1 MKYPIFLTLLFT
13 LLAAPLSAQAID
25 PATVPEI
32 KKTTLGLYIE
42 AKDVP
47 EFLKKNPKTL
57 FLDLRTPEE
66 LLFVGMPHGIDGN
79 APFGIMN
86 YKKWDDKKKAFVRFP
101 NPDFWANFEY
111 WAIDKGTEIE
121 VDMTEDWVDPIVGLR
136 YVAPISEHWDFI
148 VRGDIGGFG
157 VGSDFTWHASAF
169 ATWQVSEHGSL
180 LFGYRHM
187 DVDYDD
193 GSGSSRFRWDV
204 AEGGPTVGFAW
215 RF

>member
-1 MKYPIFLTLLFT
+1 MKYPIFITLLFT

-86 YKKWDDKKKAFVRFP
+86 YKKWDYKKKSFVRFP

-111 WAIDKGTEIE
+111 WAIDKGTEKS
-121 VDMTEDWVDPIVGLR
+121 DPVLLICRSGDRSALGANFLAKQGYTNVWSVLDGFEGDLAKDGPNKGRRMVNGWKNIGLPWSYDLDKSR
-136 YVAPISEHWDFI
+136 
-148 VRGDIGGFG
+148 
-157 VGSDFTWHASAF
+157 
-169 ATWQVSEHGSL
+169 L
-180 LFGYRHM
+180 LLN
-187 DVDYDD
+187 
-193 GSGSSRFRWDV
+193 
-204 AEGGPTVGFAW
+204 E
-215 RF
+215 